1 MAGNGI
7 KLLERV
13 GEGGMSTV
21 WKAWDESR
29 GCYVA
34 VKVLAGEF
42 AASGRDI
49 ASFREEERVMAWRR
63 CVSRR
68 CRWRARS
75 VVRLGGVAGGS
86 GPGEKGWVQRRYS
99 LLRADS

>member
-42 AASGRDI
+42 AARRSG
-49 ASFREEERVMAWRR
+49 
-63 CVSRR
+63 
-68 CRWRARS
+68 
-75 VVRLGGVAGGS
+75 
-86 GPGEKGWVQRRYS
+86 
-99 LLRADS
+99 